1 MNGDTRAA
9 QKVAIVTGAGHATGI
24 GAASA
29 EALRN
34 QGYTVITFD
43 LQGADRSVDV
53 TDPQQVAEAIQ
64 AVATDFGQL
73 DALVNNAGV
82 GVGSANLLEQT
93 SDDLD
98 LTLAVNVKGLVH
110 CCQAAIPHMLQTG
123 GGAIVNVASLCGLR
137 ALPAIP
143 HAYTASKFAVV
154 GLTKS
159 MALEFG
165 PNHIR
170 VNAVC
175 PGSVDTQMRAKA
187 IALLAEQE
195 GISMT
200 DAEALETATLSLGKA
215 ATPSEVATV
224 VAFLCSA
231 EAAQITG
238 AAIPVDGGMTGGF

>member
-98 LTLAVNVKGLVH
+98 LT
-110 CCQAAIPHMLQTG
+110 
-123 GGAIVNVASLCGLR
+123 R
-137 ALPAIP
+137 WR
-143 HAYTASKFAVV
+143 
-154 GLTKS
+154 S
-159 MALEFG
+159 M
-165 PNHIR
+165 
-170 VNAVC
+170 
-175 PGSVDTQMRAKA
+175 
-187 IALLAEQE
+187 
-195 GISMT
+195 
-200 DAEALETATLSLGKA
+200 
-215 ATPSEVATV
+215 
-224 VAFLCSA
+224 
-231 EAAQITG
+231 
-238 AAIPVDGGMTGGF
+238 

>member
-1 MNGDTRAA
+1 MISQLFYLYHQIFRWIDGVSPRRCASYRCER
-9 QKVAIVTGAGHATGI
+9 QIVHSTANI
-24 GAASA
+24 GRPKTDSA
-29 EALRN
+29 
-34 QGYTVITFD
+34 
-43 LQGADRSVDV
+43 
-53 TDPQQVAEAIQ
+53 AEAIQ
-64 AVATDFGQL
+64 AVAADFGQL

-82 GVGSANLLEQT
+82 GVGSAHFLEQT
-93 SDDLD
+93 SGDLD

-110 CCQAAIPHMLQTG
+110 CCQAAIPHMLKTG

-175 PGSVDTQMRAKA
+175 PGSVDTQMRTKA

-200 DAEALETATLSLGKA
+200 DAEALENATISLGRA
-215 ATPSEVATV
+215 ATPSEVATL

>member
-1 MNGDTRAA
+1 MTTDTLESA
-9 QKVAIVTGAGHATGI
+9 KVAIVTGAGHPDGI

-34 QGYTVITFD
+34 QAYEVVTFD
-43 LQGADRSVDV
+43 LEGADHAVDV
-53 TDPQQVAEAIQ
+53 TDAQQVAQAIQ
-64 AVATDFGQL
+64 VVAADFGHL
-73 DALVNNAGV
+73 NALVNNAGV

-93 SDDLD
+93 NEDLD
-98 LTLAVNVKGLVH
+98 LTLAVNVKGLVN

-165 PNHIR
+165 SSHIR
-170 VNAVC
+170 INAVC

-187 IALLAEQE
+187 ISLLAEQE
-195 GISMT
+195 GISVE
-200 DAEALETATLSLGKA
+200 DAEALEMSTISLGRA
-215 ATPSEVATV
+215 ATPSEVAAV
-224 VAFLCSA
+224 VAFLCS
-231 EAAQITG
+231 ENAAQITG
-238 AAIPVDGGMTGGF
+238 AAIPVDAGMTGGF

>member
-64 AVATDFGQL
+64 TVAADFGQL

-82 GVGSANLLEQT
+82 GVGSAHFLEQT
-93 SDDLD
+93 SGDLD

-195 GISMT
+195 GISLE
-200 DAEALETATLSLGKA
+200 DAEALENATISLGRA
-215 ATPSEVATV
+215 ATPSEVATL

>member
-29 EALRN
+29 DALRN

-82 GVGSANLLEQT
+82 GVGSAHFLEQT

-98 LTLAVNVKGLVH
+98 RTLAVNVKGLVH

-200 DAEALETATLSLGKA
+200 DAEALETATISLGKA

>member
-29 EALRN
+29 DALRN

-82 GVGSANLLEQT
+82 GVGSAHFLEQT

-200 DAEALETATLSLGKA
+200 DAEALETATISLGKA

>member
-64 AVATDFGQL
+64 AVAADFGQL

-82 GVGSANLLEQT
+82 GVGSAHFLEQT
-93 SDDLD
+93 SGDLD

-110 CCQAAIPHMLQTG
+110 CCQAAIPHMLKTG

-175 PGSVDTQMRAKA
+175 PGSVDTQMRTKA

-200 DAEALETATLSLGKA
+200 DAEALENATISLGRA
-215 ATPSEVATV
+215 ATPSEVATL

>member
-64 AVATDFGQL
+64 AVAADFGQL

-82 GVGSANLLEQT
+82 GVGSAHFLEQT
-93 SDDLD
+93 SGDLD

-110 CCQAAIPHMLQTG
+110 CCQAAIPHMLKTG

-175 PGSVDTQMRAKA
+175 PGSVDTQMRTKA

-200 DAEALETATLSLGKA
+200 DAEALENATISLGRA
-215 ATPSEVATV
+215 ATPYEVATL